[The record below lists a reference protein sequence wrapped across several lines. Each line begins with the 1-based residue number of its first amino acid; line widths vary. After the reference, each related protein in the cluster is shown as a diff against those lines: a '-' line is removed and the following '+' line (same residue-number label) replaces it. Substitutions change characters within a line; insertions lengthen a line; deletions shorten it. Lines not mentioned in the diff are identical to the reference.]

1 MHLFSVAVYQ
11 ITTNLSILEQYPFL
25 CHLLSVSESAV
36 WAPVIKILYS
46 GCTWLQPNY
55 QQVLW
60 FYVSKA
66 WELPSKVIY
75 IVGRIRSLA
84 YVEFTMASI
93 FFNVSRRKFL
103 WISFFLRAPTWLSMA
118 HLDNFSFINLQS
130 TNLRS

>member
-1 MHLFSVAVYQ
+1 MYLFSIAVYQ
-11 ITTNLSILEQYPFL
+11 ITTNLSILKQYPFL

-36 WAPVIKILYS
+36 WALVTRILCS

-66 WELPSKVIY
+66 WGLPSKLIY
-75 IVGRIRSLA
+75 VVGRIRSLA
-84 YVEFTMASI
+84 YVDFTMASI
-93 FFNVSRRKFL
+93 FFNASRRKFL
-103 WISFFLRAPTWLSMA
+103 WIFSFLRAPTWLSMV

-130 TNLRS
+130 TNLTS